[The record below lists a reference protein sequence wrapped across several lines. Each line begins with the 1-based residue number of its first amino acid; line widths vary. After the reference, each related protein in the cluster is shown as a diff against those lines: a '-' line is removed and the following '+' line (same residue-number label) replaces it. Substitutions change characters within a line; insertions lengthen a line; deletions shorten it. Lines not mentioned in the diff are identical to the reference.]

1 MWKCPVCLRENREPV
16 CPGCGFDSSCD
27 YEHYPTAAS
36 LKAAP
41 ASIARQRRRY
51 QDSLKIQSCP
61 ACGSK
66 QFFLKDLSPV
76 CAQCGHI
83 LTPVQQKQDAV
94 VSGKSLPGKQKA
106 GRPPLRKRFRPAT
119 VKLIIIGAAVALIA
133 MVSSF
138 AYGKKSAKSTPTVAG
153 GDSVNV
159 QLVSTVADS
168 THTYHVTTMGLF
180 ERWFGTD
187 SLDLYSQSGE
197 KGELTGSYERA
208 APLGQGL
215 LELRLKSEDENA
227 GVRFAL
233 ADCNGKLLIPEAE
246 CFGWITGA
254 VHAGID
260 IWQRTTDD
268 LTYQEAA
275 RYLLVKTENGCQF
288 YDTKRR
294 TIIDGFII
302 DDISAFFAACGD
314 SLVVL
319 YEDDTAELYDE
330 TGNLLASFD
339 RHPEIGDAYLLVN
352 YSTYEQGL
360 CKLYDQSGKLIRE
373 LERNLAPVEGT
384 GGYLKDAKY
393 GDHGVYDF
401 KGTEIL
407 PEKYYDILWNYH
419 GTFLVRKEDANDIKY
434 GLIRS
439 DGTWVSDCTYSSC
452 DVVWKDYCLWYDRSS
467 YKYTLMNS
475 RGLVVKIGS
484 SSEEDCL
491 IWHNNGKL
499 FVLNSGAYVLPCS
512 QVEALTYG
520 LAACKMENEDGY
532 RIVDAF
538 RGEVLTEL
546 VYEEVLYSN
555 GYVFGYSDGFW
566 YVYSVSYPDSESQA
580 VENDAEPI
588 DSTER
593 A

>member
-1 MWKCPVCLRENREPV
+1 MWKCPVCLRENQEPV
-16 CPGCGFDSSCD
+16 CPGCGFDGSCD

-36 LKAAP
+36 LKDAP

-66 QFFLKDLSPV
+66 QFFLKDSSPI
-76 CAQCGHI
+76 CAQCGHA
-83 LTPVQQKQDAV
+83 LAPVQQEQGAV
-94 VSGKSLPGKQKA
+94 TTGKSFSKKQKA
-106 GRPPLRKRFRPAT
+106 VGSSLKKLIRPAK
-119 VKLIIIGAAVALIA
+119 VKLIIIGVAVALIA
-133 MVSSF
+133 IVGSF
-138 AYGKKSAKSTPTVAG
+138 AFGKKSPSSEPAVAD

-159 QLVSTVADS
+159 QLVSTMADS
-168 THTYHVTTMGLF
+168 THTYHVTTLGLF

-187 SLDLYSQSGE
+187 ALDLYNQSGE
-197 KGELTGSYERA
+197 KGELTGSYMSA

-215 LELRLKSEDENA
+215 LRLRLKSEDENTK
-227 GVRFAL
+227 VRFAL
-233 ADCNGKLLIPEAE
+233 ADCSGKLLIPEAE
-246 CFGWITGA
+246 CFGWITGT

-260 IWQRTTDD
+260 IWQGTEDD

-294 TIIDGFII
+294 SIIDGFII
-302 DDISAFFAACGD
+302 DDMSASFAVCGD

-330 TGNLLASFD
+330 TGDLLASFD

-352 YSTYEQGL
+352 YITYVQGL

-373 LERNLAPVEGT
+373 FERNLAPIEGT
-384 GGYLKDAKY
+384 GGYLKDLKY
-393 GDHGVYDF
+393 RDRGVYDF
-401 KGTEIL
+401 KGTETL

-419 GTFLVRKEDANDIKY
+419 GTFLVGKDAYDTKY

-439 DGTWVSDCTYSSC
+439 DGTWVSDSAYSSC
-452 DVVWKDYCLWYDRSS
+452 DVVWKDYCLGYDWSS
-467 YKYTLMNS
+467 HKRILMNS
-475 RGLVVKIGS
+475 RGLVVKIGF

-491 IWHNNGKL
+491 IWHDNGKL

-538 RGEVLTEL
+538 RGEVLTEP

-555 GYVFGYSDGFW
+555 GYIFGYSDGFW

-588 DSTER
+588 DNTER

>member
-1 MWKCPVCLRENREPV
+1 MWKCPVCLRENQEPV
-16 CPGCGFDSSCD
+16 CPGCGFDGSCD

-36 LKAAP
+36 LKDAP

-66 QFFLKDLSPV
+66 QFFLKDSSPI
-76 CAQCGHI
+76 CAQCGHA
-83 LTPVQQKQDAV
+83 LAPVRPKQDAV
-94 VSGKSLPGKQKA
+94 TTGKSFSKKQKA
-106 GRPPLRKRFRPAT
+106 GGSSLKKLLRPAK
-119 VKLIIIGAAVALIA
+119 VKLIIIGVAVALIA
-133 MVSSF
+133 IVSSF
-138 AYGKKSAKSTPTVAG
+138 AFGKKSPSSEPAVAD

-159 QLVSTVADS
+159 QLVNTVADS
-168 THTYHVTTMGLF
+168 THAYHVTTLGLF
-180 ERWFGTD
+180 ERWSGTD
-187 SLDLYSQSGE
+187 ALDLYNQSGE
-197 KGELTGSYERA
+197 KGELTGSYKSA

-215 LELRLKSEDENA
+215 LKLRLKSEDENTK
-227 GVRFAL
+227 VRFAL
-233 ADCNGKLLIPEAE
+233 ADCSGKLLIPEAE
-246 CFGWITGA
+246 CFGWITGT

-260 IWQRTTDD
+260 IWQGTEDD

-288 YDTKRR
+288 YDTKCR

-302 DDISAFFAACGD
+302 DDMSASFAVCGD

-330 TGNLLASFD
+330 KGNLLASFD

-373 LERNLAPVEGT
+373 LERDLAPIEGT
-384 GGYLKDAKY
+384 GGYLKDLKY
-393 GDHGVYDF
+393 RDRGVYDF

-407 PEKYYDILWNYH
+407 PEKYYDILWNYR
-419 GTFLVRKEDANDIKY
+419 GTFLVRKEDANDTKY

-439 DGTWVSDCTYSSC
+439 DGTWVSDSAYSSC
-452 DVVWKDYCLWYDRSS
+452 DVVWKDYCLGYDLSS
-467 YKYTLMNS
+467 HKRILMNS
-475 RGLVVKIGS
+475 RGLVVKIGFS
-484 SSEEDCL
+484 GEKDCL
-491 IWHNNGKL
+491 IWHDNEKL

-555 GYVFGYSDGFW
+555 GFVFGYSDGFW

-588 DSTER
+588 DNTER